1 MKRVAALAVISLAF
15 LGACSST
22 DGDKTTEP
30 TSTPSASATESAK
43 DLREFTLADGT
54 TVEFDRLGELPA
66 EMAADI
72 QARFDAV
79 LEEPTADNDN
89 FGAFKAEAATVGSE
103 TGKYVGGLVQVMAT
117 CDDAD
122 VVTWAFGAQTMSE
135 PFVPACDA
143 ADSKVAAQELA
154 DDYIMNAMGGPA
166 AWLLITQDAK

>member
-22 DGDKTTEP
+22 DGDKTPES
-30 TSTPSASATESAK
+30 TSSPSASATDSAE
-43 DLREFTLADGT
+43 DMREFTLADGT

-66 EMAADI
+66 DMSADI

-103 TGKYVGGLVQVMAT
+103 TGKYVGGLIQVIAT
-117 CDDAD
+117 CDEAD
-122 VVTWAFGAQTMSE
+122 VTTWAFGAQTMSE
-135 PFVPACDA
+135 PFVAACDA
-143 ADSKVAAQELA
+143 ADAKVAAQELA
-154 DDYIMNAMGGPA
+154 DDYIKNAVGGPA
-166 AWLLITQDAK
+166 AWILITQDAK